1 MIKWTPSE
9 PLKTGEE
16 GDPQQ
21 ATSVD
26 TPCTRL
32 GNLYDESYH
41 KLVNQLMTLT
51 VILNLMN

>member
-9 PLKTGEE
+9 PLKTGED

-26 TPCTRL
+26 TPR